1 MNDYNLIIGDNG
13 FGLSEY
19 ASAMFA
25 RSRLVTA
32 ETFDHAEQLSADCL
46 YTSLADIDVD
56 RLLILC
62 QNAKS
67 IHYWPPTYWS
77 NRDLRTNTE
86 RFLTKIIKHH
96 KLVVRNFG
104 IDRDP
109 TNSLVLLDQRKSDTG
124 QLWISG
130 CSYAYGFGLTDSQDR
145 YIEIVAKSLNKTF
158 SDLAGPGTS
167 IGWAAD
173 QLLRSDIRK
182 DDIVIWGITGIH
194 RVDYY
199 IDNRQVIMPN
209 LGGKLPADARQF
221 FDRLATDDN
230 RVNQSIKSVHQV
242 DNFIKKVGARLVLL
256 FHNDLSLDEHSQI
269 LEQYFW
275 DLDGHIPISNRQ
287 DFTDDGH
294 PGIVTNKTWAK
305 EILNYLKE

>member
-25 RSRLVTA
+25 RSLLVTA
-32 ETFDHAEQLSADCL
+32 ETFDHDDQLSADCL

-62 QNAKS
+62 RNAKT

-77 NRDLRTNTE
+77 DKDLCAITE
-86 RFLTKIIKHH
+86 RFLTKIVKHH
-96 KLVVRNFG
+96 KLSVRNFV
-104 IDRDP
+104 INEDP
-109 TNSLVLLDQRKSDTG
+109 TSSLVLLDQRKSDSG

-130 CSYAYGFGLTDSQDR
+130 CSYAYGFGLKDSQDR
-145 YIEIVAKSLNKTF
+145 YIEIVAKSLDKPF
-158 SDLAGPGTS
+158 SDLAGAGTS

-182 DDIVIWGITGIH
+182 DDIVIWGITGIN

-209 LGGKLPADARQF
+209 LGGKLPSDVRRF
-221 FDRLATDDN
+221 FDRLITDDN

-242 DNFIKKVGARLVLL
+242 NNFVKKVGARLVVL
-256 FHNDLSLDEHSQI
+256 FHSDLSLYEHSKI
-269 LEQYFW
+269 FEQYLW
-275 DLDGHIPISNRQ
+275 GVDGYIPISSRQ

-294 PGIVTNKTWAK
+294 PGIVTNKTWAR
-305 EILNYLKE
+305 EILNYLED